1 MSHERN
7 IKLLNDR
14 RIVYKRDPVDDVPT
28 HQTDKYMFFEQGT
41 YECYTLFAS
50 KAKITTYKSLKWH
63 LLTLWYLNPDL
74 DQDEFMQIAE
84 IISIKEQGFT
94 SFTIHIDLL
103 RKMVYE
109 VSMLDLDEPPK
120 NKLRKVV
127 FKYGCG
133 LTKEQKLSIVGEL
146 IGRSKR
152 IHEDD
157 IYQCMLDLNDLG
169 KKITITQLALY
180 LECST
185 RTIHRNMGEQLK
197 REKELLNQQFR
208 DDTIIGVRSTAD
220 DSELYAFVEIPYGK
234 TATNVTVYG
243 NDASLAVNVYES
255 DINAG
260 ALTDKTPGA
269 GCVVGDVCDITDVAY
284 SATNYLAIKVTTVSY
299 TNDIVYGA
307 VVTIT

>member
-84 IISIKEQGFT
+84 IISVKEQGFT

-120 NKLRKVV
+120 NKLRKVI
-127 FKYGCG
+127 FKYGSG
-133 LTKEQKLSIVGEL
+133 LSKEQKLSIVGEL

-152 IHEDD
+152 VHEDD
-157 IYQCMLDLNDLG
+157 IYDCMLNIHDLG
-169 KKITITQLALY
+169 KKINIKQLSLW

-185 RTIHRNMGEQLK
+185 RTIHRNMSEELK
-197 REKELLNQQFR
+197 REKELLNKQ
-208 DDTIIGVRSTAD
+208 
-220 DSELYAFVEIPYGK
+220 L
-234 TATNVTVYG
+234 
-243 NDASLAVNVYES
+243 
-255 DINAG
+255 
-260 ALTDKTPGA
+260 
-269 GCVVGDVCDITDVAY
+269 
-284 SATNYLAIKVTTVSY
+284 
-299 TNDIVYGA
+299 
-307 VVTIT
+307 

>member
-1 MSHERN
+1 MSHERK
-7 IKLLNDR
+7 IKLLNQR
-14 RIVYKRDPVDDVPT
+14 RIEEKRDPDDDVPT
-28 HQTDKYMFFEQGT
+28 HQTDQYMFFEQGT

-74 DQDEFMQIAE
+74 DQDDFMQIAE

-120 NKLRKVV
+120 NKLRKVI

-133 LTKEQKLSIVGEL
+133 LTKEEKLSIVGEL

-197 REKELLNQQFR
+197 REKELLNQQ
-208 DDTIIGVRSTAD
+208 
-220 DSELYAFVEIPYGK
+220 L
-234 TATNVTVYG
+234 
-243 NDASLAVNVYES
+243 
-255 DINAG
+255 
-260 ALTDKTPGA
+260 
-269 GCVVGDVCDITDVAY
+269 
-284 SATNYLAIKVTTVSY
+284 
-299 TNDIVYGA
+299 
-307 VVTIT
+307 